1 MDLDKLKEQVKEIAM
16 NNGAKL
22 VGIGSQERLK
32 DAPPSGDMNYILPGA
47 QSCIIWAYPTSFETL
62 KNYFAKKERM
72 SLAKEMY
79 LAYSTAWTIATK
91 IAKFIEKN
99 SDYKALPV
107 KPNGQYRLDDNA
119 FRRKML
125 FRLGRFALRLGF
137 GKNII
142 TKKLADTF
150 GRQCIYPDFSLR
162 YGAVAAGL
170 GHLGWSGM
178 LVTSEFGGALH
189 LGGVLT
195 TAPLEPDP
203 MAEESNC
210 NKCKL
215 CVKVCN
221 SGYFSKDEADEPI
234 IIAGQE
240 EIHAKRNIFG
250 RCGIGCLGWTGLIA
264 DGTWS
269 TWGVLPI
276 SIAKISEENM
286 RDQKFLQNLMK
297 EMLFSKDTPKAH
309 RNLNK
314 KILDE
319 ILRAGIQDNVGLR
332 PLEDTNPRC
341 NFCSGVCVA
350 DFEQRK
356 ELFNLL
362 KQSGTFSVD
371 EKGKEFIRKL
381 DESGNEIIYYPPTS
395 IEIPRE

>member
-1 MDLDKLKEQVKEIAM
+1 MDLGTLKEQVKEIAL
-16 NNGAKL
+16 NNGAKK
-22 VGIGSQERLK
+22 VGVGSQERLK
-32 DAPPSGDMNYILPGA
+32 DAPPSGDMNYLLPGA

-72 SLAKEMY
+72 SLAREMY
-79 LAYSTAWTIATK
+79 LAYSTAWTIAMK

-107 KPNGQYRLDDNA
+107 KPNGQYRLEDSL
-119 FRRKML
+119 FKRKML
-125 FRLGRFALRLGF
+125 FRLGRFALKLGF
-137 GKNII
+137 GKEII
-142 TKKLADTF
+142 TKKLAETF
-150 GRQCIYPDFSLR
+150 GMPCIYPDFSLR

-178 LVTSEFGGALH
+178 LVTEEFGGALH

-203 MAEESNC
+203 MAGESNC

-234 IIAGQE
+234 IIGGQE
-240 EIHAKRNIFG
+240 EIHAKRRVFG
-250 RCGIGCLGWTGLIA
+250 RCGIGCLGWTGLSPE
-264 DGTWS
+264 GTWS

-276 SIAKISEENM
+276 SIANISEDDMKNP
-286 RDQKFLQNLMK
+286 KFLQNLMR
-297 EMLFSKDTPKAH
+297 EMLFSKTTPKPL
-309 RNLNK
+309 RDLNK

-319 ILRAGIQDNVGLR
+319 ILRDGIQNNIGLR
-332 PLEDTNPRC
+332 PLEFTNPRC

-350 DFEQRK
+350 DFEQRM

-371 EKGKEFIRKL
+371 EKGREFIRKL
-381 DESGNEIIYYPPTS
+381 DESGNEIIYYPTS
-395 IEIPRE
+395 I